1 MLKESDMEKWRV
13 VKDYDGYFASTLGRI
28 KTPSGKIHSNL
39 QIVKSKYFALQFR
52 SGNVFKTEQ
61 VHRVIAKA
69 FIPNVD
75 DKPIVNHKNGD
86 TVDNRVENLE
96 WVTYSENAIHYHK
109 ELKGKMS
116 SINIG
121 TNKYKDG
128 ELVRQ
133 SNFAKLVNQSSVTIH
148 YLIAIKK
155 LKPIIVGKTK
165 FIENNEEN
173 RNIAKRKTNDK
184 K

>member
-52 SGNVFKTEQ
+52 NGNVFKTEQ

-86 TVDNRVENLE
+86 TVEQHN
-96 WVTYSENAIHYHK
+96 
-109 ELKGKMS
+109 
-116 SINIG
+116 NIL
-121 TNKYKDG
+121 NM
-128 ELVRQ
+128 LH
-133 SNFAKLVNQSSVTIH
+133 SNGIQ
-148 YLIAIKK
+148 
-155 LKPIIVGKTK
+155 
-165 FIENNEEN
+165 
-173 RNIAKRKTNDK
+173 
-184 K
+184 

>member
-1 MLKESDMEKWRV
+1 M
-13 VKDYDGYFASTLGRI
+13 
-28 KTPSGKIHSNL
+28 

-96 WVTYSENAIHYHK
+96 WCTHSENAKHKVNVLKKNIKSVIGKCIKTGDIVEFESVLKASKEMGIKSCNISSCCTGNQKKSGGYVWKHKK
-109 ELKGKMS
+109 ELVC
-116 SINIG
+116 
-121 TNKYKDG
+121 D
-128 ELVRQ
+128 
-133 SNFAKLVNQSSVTIH
+133 
-148 YLIAIKK
+148 
-155 LKPIIVGKTK
+155 
-165 FIENNEEN
+165 
-173 RNIAKRKTNDK
+173 
-184 K
+184 

>member
-1 MLKESDMEKWRV
+1 MN
-13 VKDYDGYFASTLGRI
+13 TLP
-28 KTPSGKIHSNL
+28 KVNL
-39 QIVKSKYFALQFR
+39 AKLNELYENGGMVLLYHFLRNDPSKYMFEDFQSILIF
-52 SGNVFKTEQ
+52 NEV
-61 VHRVIAKA
+61 
-69 FIPNVD
+69 
-75 DKPIVNHKNGD
+75 KNGD

-155 LKPIIVGKTK
+155 
-165 FIENNEEN
+165 IE
-173 RNIAKRKTNDK
+173 
-184 K
+184 